1 MRHSVARLLTGGLA
15 VIAAG
20 AVLPLIPPVPAAADS
35 VVVGGQAVR
44 ISDSPW
50 VVALSSRDR
59 FGRTRAGQFCGG
71 VVVAPTKVLTA
82 AHCMGRDV
90 LGASPDNP
98 GDLKVIA
105 GRDRLRGTGGRE
117 IAVRS
122 YEVDAA
128 YDPDTN
134 AADLAVLTL
143 SDSLP
148 ADYAIRPAGAHDGAA
163 APGARAQVFGWGDT
177 TGKASYA
184 YALRSA
190 PVRVLPDS
198 DCLDAYPGGPEG
210 RYDPSTMLCA
220 GDPEGGHDAC
230 QGDSGGPLVSQGR
243 LIGLVSWGS
252 GCGQARSPGVYT
264 RVTSELEPVARAT
277 GADGR
282 H

>member
-1 MRHSVARLLTGGLA
+1 V
-15 VIAAG
+15 
-20 AVLPLIPPVPAAADS
+20 
-35 VVVGGQAVR
+35 
-44 ISDSPW
+44 
-50 VVALSSRDR
+50 
-59 FGRTRAGQFCGG
+59 
-71 VVVAPTKVLTA
+71 
-82 AHCMGRDV
+82 GRDV

-105 GRDRLRGTGGRE
+105 GRERLRGSGGRE
-117 IAVRS
+117 VAVRS

-128 YDPDTN
+128 YNPDTN
-134 AADLAVLTL
+134 ASDLAVLTL

-148 ADYAIRPAGAHDGAA
+148 AEDVIRPAGVHDGVA

-177 TGKASYA
+177 SGKASYA

-190 PVRVLPDS
+190 PVTVLPDS
-198 DCLDAYPGGPEG
+198 HCLDAYPGGPEG

-252 GCGQARSPGVYT
+252 GCGQAQSPGVYT
-264 RVTSELEPVARAT
+264 RITSELEPVAQAVGM
-277 GADGR
+277 GAR
-282 H
+282 R